1 VRDGIVSPVHPE
13 ASAER
18 IETNQFSQIKIT
30 MKSLLSSLRRLAAF
44 TLIELLVVIAII
56 AILIGLLLP
65 AVQKVRESAARS
77 QSQNNL
83 KQIGIAVHAYHDAH
97 QSYPGNLEAAGLPD
111 QKDGYEYRLITSGD
125 GQSFDAWARPTY
137 PGLTGAVELR
147 LNEKDEMLELP
158 SRAADAA
165 RAQAFNNIRN
175 QTVPMLIGLL
185 RDANFNL
192 DRIVDGTSN
201 KAGLKKGFD
210 ALDANHDGAITV
222 AELQGYDGVGASVIK
237 PFISFIGTEIKWGA
251 AGEQVGLVPAVRF
264 AKIFSDSG
272 VSAGS
277 SLRGNVAGGAN
288 LDSSPPNSYQIALYA
303 TGHASP
309 AVRFRNWQC
318 YLSLQPVAVAADY
331 FSGTLDLGDSRG
343 NFTGGVFVGHL
354 DATSRSGQPQLRGL
368 SIISQGFGSL
378 FRVGGVGAVTLNGAA
393 GHSPLEFG
401 DGSVRFP

>member
-1 VRDGIVSPVHPE
+1 MNCH
-13 ASAER
+13 
-18 IETNQFSQIKIT
+18 
-30 MKSLLSSLRRLAAF
+30 LSSLRRRGGF

-65 AVQKVRESAARS
+65 AVQKVREAAARTTCS
-77 QSQNNL
+77 NNL
-83 KQIGIAVHAYHDAH
+83 KQIGIALHAYHDTH
-97 QSYPGNLEAAGLPD
+97 GSYTSSFDVLNLQTQFPGD
-111 QKDGYEYRLITSGD
+111 QKDGYTFKIVLGSGN
-125 GQSFDAWARPTY
+125 QSFSAWGRPAY
-137 PGLTGAVELR
+137 PGLTGATDLR
-147 LNEKDEMLELP
+147 LTESDEMHELP
-158 SRAADAA
+158 SPTADAM

-185 RDANFNL
+185 RDPNFNL

-210 ALDANHDGAITV
+210 ALDTNHDGSITV
-222 AELQGYDGVGASVIK
+222 AEIQGYDGVGASVLK
-237 PFISFIGTEIKWGA
+237 PFINFIGNEMKWGA

-264 AKIFSDSG
+264 AKMFNDSG
-272 VSAGS
+272 VSAAS
-277 SLRGNVAGGAN
+277 SLDAKVVGGSN
-288 LDSSPPNSYQIALYA
+288 LDSNAPTSYQMAFYA

-318 YLSLQPVAVAADY
+318 YLSLQPVAGATDY
-331 FSGTLDLGDSRG
+331 FSGLLDLGDSRG

-354 DATSRSGQPQLRGL
+354 EMTSRGVQQLRGL
-368 SIISQGFGSL
+368 AITSQGVGSL
-378 FRVGGVGAVTLNGAA
+378 FRVGGVGAITLNGAP